1 MENKKI
7 TLQELADVISAHSGA
22 TKRFTDSFLREL
34 VVVIQEYLEKDGIV
48 KVKSLGTFKLLWIEA
63 RKSVNVATKETIVLP
78 AHYKLSFTPE
88 DSVKQ
93 ELNTAEKLVSGGATI
108 IQDAENEVETI
119 ENENQVV
126 LQEVEIPLETNEE
139 PLEEESDEQEIVTE
153 ETSEE
158 ESEQEIVVADTKDD
172 VAETT
177 NVAETTLEPKE
188 TVAPESSEKKSHKT
202 LVIIIIVLV
211 FVIICLAAYIMIPNV
226 EGKLMG
232 LFKPTLKETNFE
244 VVSAPTDSTKVEKD
258 TISVEVVEKPAETP
272 VEKPAEPEAEAQVK
286 DELPAQPMI
295 TVDNY
300 TPSIA
305 KNAPVRE
312 VVTVIDG
319 SRLTM
324 VAYRAYGH
332 KAFWVYVYDANR
344 DRLKRPSDVE
354 KGMELR
360 IPDLPKS
367 LVNSKDQ
374 RCLDKAYELARKYDK

>member
-48 KVKSLGTFKLLWIEA
+48 KVKGLGTFKLLWIEA

-93 ELNTAEKLVSGGATI
+93 ELNTAENLVSGGATI

-153 ETSEE
+153 ETPEE
-158 ESEQEIVVADTKDD
+158 ESKQEIVVAEPKND
-172 VAETT
+172 VSEPE
-177 NVAETTLEPKE
+177 NVAESTLEPKE

-232 LFKPTLKETNFE
+232 LFKPTLKETNLE
-244 VVSAPTDSTKVEKD
+244 VVSAPADSTNLEKD
-258 TISVEVVEKPAETP
+258 TISVEVEKT
-272 VEKPAEPEAEAQVK
+272 AEPEAVAQVK
-286 DELPAQPMI
+286 DELPTQPMI

-332 KAFWVYVYDANR
+332 KAFWVYVFDANR

-374 RCLDKAYELARKYDK
+374 RCLDKAYELAKQYDK

>member
-1 MENKKI
+1 MENKKV
-7 TLQELADVISAHSGA
+7 TLQELADVISAQSGA

-48 KVKSLGTFKLLWIEA
+48 KVKGLGTFKLLWIEA
-63 RKSVNVATKETIVLP
+63 RKSVNVATKETIILP
-78 AHYKLSFTPE
+78 AHYKLSFSPE
-88 DSVKQ
+88 ESIKQ
-93 ELNTAEKLVSGGATI
+93 ELNSAVNLVSGGATI
-108 IQDAENEVETI
+108 IQDAENDVESI
-119 ENENQVV
+119 ESDEQVV
-126 LQEVEIPLETNEE
+126 VNEVEIPTQTPVETENSASEATK
-139 PLEEESDEQEIVTE
+139 EI
-153 ETSEE
+153 ETSEKFE
-158 ESEQEIVVADTKDD
+158 PSEKVETSEKEAVA
-172 VAETT
+172 
-177 NVAETTLEPKE
+177 
-188 TVAPESSEKKSHKT
+188 KKSHKA
-202 LVIIIIVLV
+202 LVSIIIVLV
-211 FVIICLAAYIMIPNV
+211 LIILALAAYILVPNI
-226 EGKLMG
+226 EGKLMS
-232 LFKPTLKETNFE
+232 LFTTLKQSNFE
-244 VVSAPTDSTKVEKD
+244 VVTVPSDSAQVEEAVVVD
-258 TISVEVVEKPAETP
+258 TVEVAVEEVVEEVVESAPIVEEP
-272 VEKPAEPEAEAQVK
+272 VV
-286 DELPAQPMI
+286 

-305 KNAPVRE
+305 KNAPTRE

-354 KGMELR
+354 KGMQLR

>member
-1 MENKKI
+1 
-7 TLQELADVISAHSGA
+7 
-22 TKRFTDSFLREL
+22 
-34 VVVIQEYLEKDGIV
+34 
-48 KVKSLGTFKLLWIEA
+48 
-63 RKSVNVATKETIVLP
+63 
-78 AHYKLSFTPE
+78 
-88 DSVKQ
+88 
-93 ELNTAEKLVSGGATI
+93 
-108 IQDAENEVETI
+108 
-119 ENENQVV
+119 
-126 LQEVEIPLETNEE
+126 
-139 PLEEESDEQEIVTE
+139 
-153 ETSEE
+153 
-158 ESEQEIVVADTKDD
+158 
-172 VAETT
+172 
-177 NVAETTLEPKE
+177 
-188 TVAPESSEKKSHKT
+188 
-202 LVIIIIVLV
+202 
-211 FVIICLAAYIMIPNV
+211 MIPNI

-232 LFKPTLKETNFE
+232 LIKPTIHETKFD
-244 VVSAPTDSTKVEKD
+244 VVTALADTVVVEKD
-258 TISVEVVEKPAETP
+258 TVKVEVVET
-272 VEKPAEPEAEAQVK
+272 EPMV
-286 DELPAQPMI
+286 

-305 KNAPVRE
+305 KNAPTRE

>member
-1 MENKKI
+1 MDKKI
-7 TLQELADVISAHSGA
+7 TLQELADVISAQSGT

-34 VVVIQEYLEKDGIV
+34 VVVIQEYLEKDGVV
-48 KVKSLGTFKLLWIEA
+48 KVKGLGTFKLLWIEA

-78 AHYKLSFTPE
+78 AHYKLSFSPE
-88 DSVKQ
+88 ESVKQ
-93 ELNTAEKLVSGGATI
+93 ELNSTENVVSGGATI
-108 IQDAENEVETI
+108 IQDSENEAEPIESKVENVQLTEVSI
-119 ENENQVV
+119 ENKEEKVDIKS
-126 LQEVEIPLETNEE
+126 EEKNEE
-139 PLEEESDEQEIVTE
+139 KIEDNSTSSDG
-153 ETSEE
+153 TSKKTHKGL
-158 ESEQEIVVADTKDD
+158 VA
-172 VAETT
+172 V
-177 NVAETTLEPKE
+177 
-188 TVAPESSEKKSHKT
+188 
-202 LVIIIIVLV
+202 IVLLL
-211 FVIICLAAYIMIPNV
+211 FVILCLCAYIMIPDI

-232 LFKPTLKETNFE
+232 LIKPTIHETEFDVISTPADTDVVDKDTVKVDVVE
-244 VVSAPTDSTKVEKD
+244 QPVEEPVVSESITE
-258 TISVEVVEKPAETP
+258 
-272 VEKPAEPEAEAQVK
+272 EPVK
-286 DELPAQPMI
+286 DELPQEQMI

-305 KNAPVRE
+305 KNAPTRE

-360 IPDLPKS
+360 IADLPKS

>member
-1 MENKKI
+1 MDKKI
-7 TLQELADVISAHSGA
+7 TLQELADVISAQSGS

-48 KVKSLGTFKLLWIEA
+48 KVKGLGTFKLLWIEA
-63 RKSVNVATKETIVLP
+63 RKSVNVATKETIILP
-78 AHYKLSFTPE
+78 AHYKLSFSPE
-88 DSVKQ
+88 ESVKQ
-93 ELNTAEKLVSGGATI
+93 ELNTFVNVVSGGAAI
-108 IQDAENEVETI
+108 IQEAENEADPIEDAVE
-119 ENENQVV
+119 NVN
-126 LQEVEIPLETNEE
+126 
-139 PLEEESDEQEIVTE
+139 VTE
-153 ETSEE
+153 VS
-158 ESEQEIVVADTKDD
+158 IADTATEECVEEIAEEKAEEKSAEPVVTPEEA
-172 VAETT
+172 VAETK
-177 NVAETTLEPKE
+177 LEDNKE
-188 TVAPESSEKKSHKT
+188 KVESSKKTNKG
-202 LVIIIIVLV
+202 LVTIKVLLV
-211 FVIICLAAYIMIPNV
+211 VVILCLCAYIMIPNI

-232 LFKPTLKETNFE
+232 LIKPTIHETKFD
-244 VVSAPTDSTKVEKD
+244 VVTAPADTVVVEKD
-258 TISVEVVEKPAETP
+258 TVKVEEVETE
-272 VEKPAEPEAEAQVK
+272 
-286 DELPAQPMI
+286 PMI

-305 KNAPVRE
+305 KNAPTRE

>member
-7 TLQELADVISAHSGA
+7 TLQELADVISAQSGA

-48 KVKSLGTFKLLWIEA
+48 KVKGLGTFKLLWIEA

-78 AHYKLSFTPE
+78 AHYKLSFSPE
-88 DSVKQ
+88 ESIKQ
-93 ELNTAEKLVSGGATI
+93 ELNTAENLVSGGATI
-108 IQDAENEVETI
+108 IQDAENDVESI
-119 ENENQVV
+119 ENDEQVE
-126 LQEVEIPLETNEE
+126 LKEVEIPVGTIEE
-139 PLEEESDEQEIVTE
+139 VSEPAPTESVEFVESVASVEEEAAVD
-153 ETSEE
+153 
-158 ESEQEIVVADTKDD
+158 
-172 VAETT
+172 
-177 NVAETTLEPKE
+177 
-188 TVAPESSEKKSHKT
+188 APEQTSKIQEQSNVSEKKSNKT
-202 LVIIIIVLV
+202 FIAIIIVLV
-211 FVIICLAAYIMIPNV
+211 FVILCLAAYIMIPNI

-232 LFKPTLKETNFE
+232 LFKPALKESNFE
-244 VVSAPTDSTKVEKD
+244 VVAVPADSISVKD
-258 TISVEVVEKPAETP
+258 SISVEVVE
-272 VEKPAEPEAEAQVK
+272 EPVK
-286 DELPAQPMI
+286 DELPTQPMVS
-295 TVDNY
+295 VDNY

-305 KNAPVRE
+305 KNAPTRE

-344 DRLKRPSDVE
+344 DRLKSPSAVE

>member
-1 MENKKI
+1 MENKKV
-7 TLQELADVISAHSGA
+7 TLQELADVISAQAGT

-34 VVVIQEYLEKDGIV
+34 VVVIQEYLEKDGVV
-48 KVKSLGTFKLLWIEA
+48 KVKGLGTFKLLWIEA

-78 AHYKLSFTPE
+78 AHYKLSFSPE
-88 DSVKQ
+88 ESIKQ
-93 ELNTAEKLVSGGATI
+93 ELNTAENLVSGGATI
-108 IQDAENEVETI
+108 IQDAENDVESI
-119 ENENQVV
+119 ESDEQVE
-126 LQEVEIPLETNEE
+126 LKEVEIPVGKIEE
-139 PLEEESDEQEIVTE
+139 VSEPAPKESVEYVASVEEEAAVDTPEQ
-153 ETSEE
+153 TSKIQ
-158 ESEQEIVVADTKDD
+158 EQSID
-172 VAETT
+172 
-177 NVAETTLEPKE
+177 
-188 TVAPESSEKKSHKT
+188 SEKKSNKT
-202 LVIIIIVLV
+202 FIAIIIVLV
-211 FVIICLAAYIMIPNV
+211 FVILCLAAYIMIPNI

-232 LFKPTLKETNFE
+232 LFKPALKESNFE
-244 VVSAPTDSTKVEKD
+244 VVSKPADSIPVKD
-258 TISVEVVEKPAETP
+258 SVAVEVVEKP
-272 VEKPAEPEAEAQVK
+272 VVNEPVK
-286 DELPAQPMI
+286 DELPTQPMI
-295 TVDNY
+295 SVDNY

-305 KNAPVRE
+305 KNAPTRE

-354 KGMELR
+354 KGMQLR

>member
-7 TLQELADVISAHSGA
+7 TLQELADVISAQSGA

-34 VVVIQEYLEKDGIV
+34 VVVIQEYLQKDGIV
-48 KVKSLGTFKLLWIEA
+48 KVKGLGTFKLLWIEA
-63 RKSVNVATKETIVLP
+63 RKSINVATKETIVLP
-78 AHYKLSFTPE
+78 AHYKLSFSPE
-88 DSVKQ
+88 ESIKQ
-93 ELNTAEKLVSGGATI
+93 ELNTAGNLVSGGATI
-108 IQDAENEVETI
+108 IQDAENDVESI
-119 ENENQVV
+119 ESDEQVE
-126 LQEVEIPLETNEE
+126 LKEVEIPVGNIEE
-139 PLEEESDEQEIVTE
+139 VSEPAPTESVASVEEAAVD
-153 ETSEE
+153 
-158 ESEQEIVVADTKDD
+158 
-172 VAETT
+172 
-177 NVAETTLEPKE
+177 
-188 TVAPESSEKKSHKT
+188 APEQTSKIQEQSNVSEKKSNKT
-202 LVIIIIVLV
+202 FIAIIIVLL
-211 FVIICLAAYIMIPNV
+211 FVILCLAAYIMIPNI

-232 LFKPTLKETNFE
+232 LFKPALKESNFE
-244 VVSAPTDSTKVEKD
+244 VVAVPADSVSVKD
-258 TISVEVVEKPAETP
+258 SISVEVVE
-272 VEKPAEPEAEAQVK
+272 EPVK
-286 DELPAQPMI
+286 DELPTQPMVS
-295 TVDNY
+295 VDNY

-305 KNAPVRE
+305 KNAPTRE

-344 DRLKRPSDVE
+344 DRLKSPSAVE

>member
-1 MENKKI
+1 VENKKI

-48 KVKSLGTFKLLWIEA
+48 KVKGLGTFKLLWIEA

-93 ELNTAEKLVSGGATI
+93 ELNTAENLVSGGATI

-153 ETSEE
+153 ETPEE

-177 NVAETTLEPKE
+177 NVAEPTLEPKE

-226 EGKLMG
+226 ESKLMG
-232 LFKPTLKETNFE
+232 LFKPTLKETNLE
-244 VVSAPTDSTKVEKD
+244 VVSAPADSTKVEKD
-258 TISVEVVEKPAETP
+258 TISVEV
-272 VEKPAEPEAEAQVK
+272 EKPAEPEAETQVK
-286 DELPAQPMI
+286 DELPTQPMI

-332 KAFWVYVYDANR
+332 KAFWVYVFDANR

-374 RCLDKAYELARKYDK
+374 RCLDKAYELAKQYDK

>member
-7 TLQELADVISAHSGA
+7 TLQELADVISAQSGA

-48 KVKSLGTFKLLWIEA
+48 KVKGLGTFKLLWIEA
-63 RKSVNVATKETIVLP
+63 RKSINVATKETIVLP
-78 AHYKLSFTPE
+78 AHYKLSFSPE
-88 DSVKQ
+88 ESIKQ
-93 ELNTAEKLVSGGATI
+93 ELNTAGNLVSGGATI
-108 IQDAENEVETI
+108 IQDAENDVESI
-119 ENENQVV
+119 ESDEQVE
-126 LQEVEIPLETNEE
+126 LKEVEIPVGNIEE
-139 PLEEESDEQEIVTE
+139 VSEPAPTESVASVASVEEEAAVD
-153 ETSEE
+153 
-158 ESEQEIVVADTKDD
+158 
-172 VAETT
+172 
-177 NVAETTLEPKE
+177 
-188 TVAPESSEKKSHKT
+188 APEQTSKIKEQPNVSEKKSNKT
-202 LVIIIIVLV
+202 FIAIIIVLV
-211 FVIICLAAYIMIPNV
+211 FVILCLAAYIMIPNI

-232 LFKPTLKETNFE
+232 LFKPALKESNFE
-244 VVSAPTDSTKVEKD
+244 VVAVPADSISVKD
-258 TISVEVVEKPAETP
+258 SISVEVVE
-272 VEKPAEPEAEAQVK
+272 EPIK
-286 DELPAQPMI
+286 DELPTQPMVS
-295 TVDNY
+295 VDNY

-305 KNAPVRE
+305 KNAPTRE

-344 DRLKRPSDVE
+344 DRLKSPSAVE